1 MESSGANVMV
11 KCINVKP
18 AVGKSARDRFLARGL
33 QALQDRARARA
44 LQTSQQDQGGQDIVV
59 EEEVLWRGEEEDR
72 RERPGAGPTADDD
85 GRGEAR
91 GGAEAGGGQ
100 VAMDTSDGHRGTSHS
115 PVTRAEMMLQ
125 AQSNLVGNKP
135 LVWIDL
141 EMTGLDPEVHTIIE
155 IAVMVTDG
163 TLRHIRKGPNVV
175 IHQPEGV
182 IANMNDWSREQHG
195 ELPVPCHP
203 SHSPFSRDC

>member
-1 MESSGANVMV
+1 
-11 KCINVKP
+11 
-18 AVGKSARDRFLARGL
+18 
-33 QALQDRARARA
+33 
-44 LQTSQQDQGGQDIVV
+44 
-59 EEEVLWRGEEEDR
+59 
-72 RERPGAGPTADDD
+72 
-85 GRGEAR
+85 
-91 GGAEAGGGQ
+91 
-100 VAMDTSDGHRGTSHS
+100 
-115 PVTRAEMMLQ
+115 MLQ

-195 ELPVPCHP
+195 ELPSHATPLTLP
-203 SHSPFSRDC
+203 SLAIADL